1 MKFQKTYLEDKQNE
15 INEKKKNKGGK
26 GANKAA
32 AVAAKE
38 ESVKEVDDFKMPKG
52 AVLKLSGLGGDITR
66 EDIKEVLKD
75 NYQVNIDKDKGDV
88 AFITYEKGEAE
99 AKIRFKV
106 EDFAKPIAEKW
117 IACDKVEV
125 KDMVVAGSL
134 LEGEEEEKFLAES
147 VQDLKNRRNKNRGH
161 KRRGGFH
168 GHGGKRGR
176 R

>member
-1 MKFQKTYLEDKQNE
+1 MGE
-15 INEKKKNKGGK
+15 EKSKENDARKKGRGGK
-26 GANKAA
+26 GTQ
-32 AVAAKE
+32 E
-38 ESVKEVDDFKMPKG
+38 EKIDSEDDIVLPKG
-52 AVLKLSGLGGDITR
+52 ATLKLTGLGGEITR

-75 NYQVNIDKDKGDV
+75 KFGVNIDKDAGDI
-88 AFITYEKGEAE
+88 AFVTYEKGEAE

-106 EDFAKPIAEKW
+106 ENFAKPIAEKW